1 MAKSDGAATLIGI
14 PKETKD
20 GEHRVAL
27 IPANVAVLVRE
38 GFRVGVE
45 RDAGTRAGYPDEEYL
60 AAGAV
65 LADAQQAYR
74 ADLIV
79 KVKEPNL
86 EEVSRLKAGQTLF
99 AFVHLPGNPH
109 LEVPLQTSGA
119 TVIAYELIEDEA
131 GNNPILGPMSHIAGR
146 LAPQL
151 GAHYLLAN
159 NGGRGV
165 LLGPVPGSPPSTA
178 VVLGAG
184 VVGAQ
189 AAAVAHG
196 LGARVVVI
204 DIDRSRASEVAAR
217 IGRLADSAD
226 LHALNHLMEEAA
238 LLIGAIRRP
247 GHRADKVV
255 TRKMLRRMRP
265 GSVVVDVAID
275 EGGCLETSRPTSH
288 SEPTYVECGV
298 THYCVP
304 NIPSMAA
311 FSASKALS
319 AAVLPYVRALARGEL
334 DEREDLRRATF
345 RPSQAGGVAGGRLPT
360 RK

>member
-1 MAKSDGAATLIGI
+1 MAIGDGAETLIGV
-14 PKETKD
+14 PKETKN

-27 IPANVAVLVRE
+27 IPADVAVLVEE
-38 GFRVGVE
+38 GFRVSVE
-45 RDAGTRAGYPDEEYL
+45 RDAGARAGYPDEEYL
-60 AAGAV
+60 AARAV
-65 LADAQQAYR
+65 LTDALQTYR

-86 EEVSRLKAGQTLF
+86 EEVSRLQAGQMLF

-109 LEVPLQTSGA
+109 LEAPLKASGA
-119 TVIAYELIEDEA
+119 TVLAYELIEDE
-131 GNNPILGPMSHIAGR
+131 GGKNPILGPMSHVAGR
-146 LAPQL
+146 LAPQI

-159 NGGRGV
+159 NGGCGV
-165 LLGPVPGSPPSTA
+165 LLGPVPGSPRATA

-189 AAAVAHG
+189 AAEVARG
-196 LGARVVVI
+196 LGARVVVV
-204 DIDRSRASEVAAR
+204 DIDRSRASKVAAQ
-217 IGRLADSAD
+217 IGQPADSAD
-226 LHALNHLMEEAA
+226 LDALDHLIEEAV
-238 LLIGAIRRP
+238 LLVGAVRRP
-247 GHRADKVV
+247 GCRADKVV
-255 TRKMLRRMRP
+255 TRRMLARMRP

-275 EGGCLETSRPTSH
+275 EGGCLETSHPTSH

-319 AAVLPYVRALARGEL
+319 AAVLPYVLSLARGEL
-334 DEREDLRRATF
+334 HEREELRRATVV
-345 RPSQAGGVAGGRLPT
+345 G
-360 RK
+360 